1 MEFVLRKM
9 QKAGVFGW
17 LYAASLFHAFHFF
30 SVHYINSS
38 FLERYV
44 SNSDVGL
51 VVAVSSALTVLTVLT
66 TTVFLAVFGNYVTA
80 MAATFVNFLVS
91 LGLGLGFF
99 GDVGWL
105 FVFFAVH
112 TIMIPVTLFTLDVF
126 LESNS
131 RDEETGSVRGIF
143 LSMGM
148 IAALIAPALSGVL
161 AGDENNYE
169 HAYLASAFFLIPVLV
184 ILFARFRQFEDP
196 RYDILSPGKML
207 AALFHNKNLFHV
219 SMAQFL
225 MRFFFSW
232 YVVYLPI
239 YLNQTVGF
247 SWPEIGVILFVML
260 IPYILLEYP
269 AGRLA
274 DKYFGEK
281 EIMAL
286 GFIIS
291 AASTAALFFFDEPVL
306 WLWAAILF
314 MTRAG
319 TALIESMTETYFFKQ
334 IDGDDTSI
342 LSIFRMLRPLGYMV
356 GPFLAGMMLLFIPIQ
371 TLWII
376 LAAIMLLGVLHAY
389 LLEDTK

>member
-1 MEFVLRKM
+1 MEFILRKV

-44 SNSDVGL
+44 SQSDVGL

-66 TTVFLAVFGNYVTA
+66 TTVFLAVFGNFKTA
-80 MAATFVNFLVS
+80 IAATLVNFLVS

-126 LESNS
+126 LESNT
-131 RDEETGSVRGIF
+131 RDESTGSVRGIF

-169 HAYLASAFFLIPVLV
+169 AAYLASALFLIPVLV
-184 ILFARFRQFEDP
+184 ILTARFRTFTDP
-196 RYDILSPGKML
+196 IYEVLSPRKMVV
-207 AALFHNKNLFHV
+207 AIFHNKNLLHV

-239 YLNQTVGF
+239 YLNQTVSF
-247 SWPEIGVILFVML
+247 SWPEIGIILFIML

-269 AGRLA
+269 AGKLA

-281 EIMAL
+281 EIMAI
-286 GFIIS
+286 GFVLS
-291 AASTAALFFFDEPVL
+291 AASTAALFFFSEPIL
-306 WLWAAILF
+306 WVWAAILLL
-314 MTRAG
+314 TRAG

-356 GPFLAGMMLLFIPIQ
+356 GPFLAGLLLLIVSIQ
-371 TLWII
+371 TLWLI
-376 LAAIMLLGVLHAY
+376 LAFIMLCGVFSAY
-389 LLEDTK
+389 ALEDTK

>member
-1 MEFVLRKM
+1 MEFILRKV

-30 SVHYINSS
+30 SIHYINSS

-44 SNSDVGL
+44 SQSDVGL
-51 VVAVSSALTVLTVLT
+51 VIAVSSALTVLTVLT
-66 TTVFLAVFGNYVTA
+66 TTVFLAVFGNYRTA
-80 MAATFVNFLVS
+80 IAATFVNFLVS
-91 LGLGLGFF
+91 LGLGFS

-126 LESNS
+126 LESNTQ
-131 RDEETGSVRGIF
+131 DENTTGSVRGIF

-148 IAALIAPALSGVL
+148 IAALVAPTLSGML
-161 AGDENNYE
+161 AGDENKYE
-169 HAYLASAFFLIPVLV
+169 YAYIASALFLIPVLI
-184 ILFARFRQFEDP
+184 ILIARFRTFEDP
-196 RYDILSPGKML
+196 RYEILSPGKMVS
-207 AALFHNKNLFHV
+207 ALFHNRNLFHV

-247 SWPEIGVILFVML
+247 SWPEIGIILFVML
-260 IPYILLEYP
+260 VPYILLEYP

-281 EIMAL
+281 EIMAV
-286 GFIIS
+286 GFVIS
-291 AASTAALFFFDEPVL
+291 AASTASLFFFSEPVL

-314 MTRAG
+314 FTRAG

-356 GPFLAGMMLLFIPIQ
+356 GPFLAGMLILFVSIQ

-376 LAAIMLLGVLHAY
+376 LAVIMLLGVFHAY
-389 LLEDTK
+389 ALEDTK